1 MVAYAIVDVEVYDI
15 EKFLLYQKAV
25 APLLRAAGAKYLARG
40 GRFRVYEGDYTP
52 DSLIV
57 LQFPSLEIMDSFYE
71 SDAYQS
77 LAGQRQACSSCRVI
91 AVEGLDVPA
100 PRNASP
106 VR

>member
-40 GRFRVYEGDYTP
+40 GRYRVYEGDYTP

-57 LQFPSLEIMDSFYE
+57 LQFPSLEVMDSFYE
-71 SDAYQS
+71 SDEYQA
-77 LAGQRQACSSCRVI
+77 LGAQREACSACRVI
-91 AVEGLDVPA
+91 AVEGLDSPA
-100 PRNASP
+100 PPAPPPIR
-106 VR
+106 